1 MNKSNT
7 DEIQASPRLIM
18 SAQFRSTHVAYKT
31 NRSTASAAT
40 LNKSLRQRDTII

>member
-31 NRSTASAAT
+31 NRSTASAT
-40 LNKSLRQRDTII
+40 LNKRLRQRDTII